1 MNLFKTLGFRAGVV
15 SAALLL
21 IFIAIWYAATVSP
34 AGPAVSTAGMTTE
47 QIEYQKMMGKDP
59 GASKGSGFPTPAD
72 RADLRAAAQRPV
84 LRSRA

>member
-1 MNLFKTLGFRAGVV
+1 MKSQQLKAGLL
-15 SAALLL
+15 SLLL
-21 IFIAIWYAATVSP
+21 LLVFLGIWHLATLPAPGTAA
-34 AGPAVSTAGMTTE
+34 ASTSGMTAE
-47 QIEYQKMMGKDP
+47 QLEYQKMMGKDP